1 MFRVL
6 ESFAQGALEA
16 LFELVFGFPFRFSCI
31 YRIVVV
37 CNLCT
42 VVVEDEEEARRSEE
56 AGERNEKQ
64 LINFTAELSKFAA
77 CKQRRRTNLQSELK
91 RRDVDADAVAVLSLS
106 LNVNA
111 AVAAVAVSAAVD
123 VDTNARTRAR
133 SRKPK

>member
-1 MFRVL
+1 MCWKVL
-6 ESFAQGALEA
+6 HKAHLKHFLSWFSVFLFA
-16 LFELVFGFPFRFSCI
+16 FLVF
-31 YRIVVV
+31 IVLL
-37 CNLCT
+37 LCT
-42 VVVEDEEEARRSEE
+42 VVGKEANMKRGEE

-111 AVAAVAVSAAVD
+111 AVAAVAVAVAAAVD
-123 VDTNARTRAR
+123 VDTNERTRTRAR

>member
-1 MFRVL
+1 ML

-31 YRIVVV
+31 YRFVVV
-37 CNLCT
+37 HSCCKRS
-42 VVVEDEEEARRSEE
+42 EYKARRSEE

-111 AVAAVAVSAAVD
+111 AAAAVAVVAVAAAVD
-123 VDTNARTRAR
+123 VDTNERARTRAR

>member
-1 MFRVL
+1 ML

-16 LFELVFGFPFRFSCI
+16 LFELVFGFPFCFSCI
-31 YRIVVV
+31 CRIVVV

-64 LINFTAELSKFAA
+64 IINFTAELSKFAA

-111 AVAAVAVSAAVD
+111 AVAVAAAVD